1 MLHAAD
7 RTFILH
13 LFLADDKSGHTEEEE
28 EEDEE
33 EEILF
38 CRLIAADVLQR
49 TDGAA
54 AADVCYV

>member
-13 LFLADDKSGHTEEEE
+13 LFSADDESGHTEEE